1 MGSGENDRKQG
12 PSCQLVPGGFAGTGP
27 NGSFFETPGWVDK
40 VQHPIQVFNASAFLS
55 QDKAPG
61 MTSQTPAVAPPG
73 WWVKLV
79 TGYFLFFSP
88 NLVWLAIALADYF
101 LFPYDYEAAKS
112 LTNLNWVFQRCA
124 NKKEQP
130 I

>member
-12 PSCQLVPGGFAGTGP
+12 LSCQLVPGGFAGTGP

-40 VQHPIQVFNASAFLS
+40 VRHLIQVFKASALS

-112 LTNLNWVFQRCA
+112 LTNLKWVFQRC
-124 NKKEQP
+124 N
-130 I
+130 

>member
-1 MGSGENDRKQG
+1 M
-12 PSCQLVPGGFAGTGP
+12 
-27 NGSFFETPGWVDK
+27 
-40 VQHPIQVFNASAFLS
+40 S

-112 LTNLNWVFQRCA
+112 LTNLKWVFHRY
-124 NKKEQP
+124 K
-130 I
+130 

>member
-1 MGSGENDRKQG
+1 MGLGKNEKKEES

-40 VQHPIQVFNASAFLS
+40 VQPALFVVIMKCLLLS

-88 NLVWLAIALADYF
+88 NLVWLTIALADYF
-101 LFPYDYEAAKS
+101 LFPYDYEAAKD
-112 LTNLNWVFQRCA
+112 LTNLNWVFQRSGVYIH
-124 NKKEQP
+124 N
-130 I
+130 

>member
-1 MGSGENDRKQG
+1 M
-12 PSCQLVPGGFAGTGP
+12 
-27 NGSFFETPGWVDK
+27 
-40 VQHPIQVFNASAFLS
+40 S

-88 NLVWLAIALADYF
+88 NLVWLTIALADYF

-112 LTNLNWVFQRCA
+112 LTDLNWVFQRSRMHPQLQFILTAIFKVLCKLCDNFRILRLLA
-124 NKKEQP
+124 CCSLHSWMV
-130 I
+130 

>member
-1 MGSGENDRKQG
+1 MGAGENDRKQN

-40 VQHPIQVFNASAFLS
+40 VENRTHHTAWMYLPKNLLLS

-73 WWVKLV
+73 WWIKLV

-112 LTNLNWVFQRCA
+112 LTELNWVFKRF
-124 NKKEQP
+124 K
-130 I
+130 

>member
-1 MGSGENDRKQG
+1 MGLSSKLLAGLIRYNMSHVCLL
-12 PSCQLVPGGFAGTGP
+12 SCLPP
-27 NGSFFETPGWVDK
+27 P
-40 VQHPIQVFNASAFLS
+40 

-88 NLVWLAIALADYF
+88 NLVWLTIALADYF
-101 LFPYDYEAAKS
+101 LFPYDYEAAKN
-112 LTNLNWVFQRCA
+112 LTDLNWVFKRFE
-124 NKKEQP
+124 NVNTLYSNS
-130 I
+130 